1 MSAEFTGGVVGFRPQ
16 FEEVWRFNPIDRG
29 VQYKLENV
37 VIEAVDQIFPG
48 EIERLC
54 FSIPFEPNSLSSKL
68 VAVAD
73 TCFLVHL

>member
-1 MSAEFTGGVVGFRPQ
+1 MSAEFTGGVVGCRPQ
-16 FEEVWRFNPIDRG
+16 FDEVWRFHRIDQG
-29 VQYKLENV
+29 VQYTLENV
-37 VIEAVDQIFPG
+37 IIEAVDQIFPG

-73 TCFLVHL
+73 TCFLVRL